1 MRTLTGIGVSPGSA
15 IGPVAI
21 VRPPQPLPAAEPC
34 SADPQQDLAKVTD
47 SLLAEMGDQAAF
59 IGIAADTDGN
69 VKKFTAK
76 NPGIDFPLVL
86 AGYNALNLSRQ

>member
-1 MRTLTGIGVSPGSA
+1 MTSTMRTLTGIGVSPGSA

-47 SLLAEMGDQAAF
+47 SLLAVADDLDAKAAKLEGDAAEMVAAAAM
-59 IGIAADTDGN
+59 IARDPRLIELRDRKS
-69 VKKFTAK
+69 V
-76 NPGIDFPLVL
+76 V
-86 AGYNALNLSRQ
+86 